1 VSRLKGHFKPV
12 LSIRF
17 SFDDKKIASSSSDQT
32 ARIWDL
38 QKEREILQ
46 LTNEHKGNVEAIEF
60 ISSNDEFMTGGENR
74 ELKIWK

>member
-1 VSRLKGHFKPV
+1 M